1 MIYPRGPHLKIAQ
14 GDITGGIAHAARV
27 AWELGCDVVKVPWT
41 GDINSFKLVCQA
53 VPIPVL
59 ISGGPRGIS
68 FTDLLQ
74 IVELAISAGGSGV
87 CIGRQVFGSDDPESC
102 IRALRA
108 IVHDSSTADEASKLL
123 QR

>member
-1 MIYPRGPHLKIAQ
+1 MIYPRGPLLKIAP
-14 GDITGGIAHAARV
+14 GDITKGVAHAARV

-41 GDINSFKLVCQA
+41 GDVESFKLVCQA

-68 FTDLLQ
+68 FTELLE

-87 CIGRQVFGSDDPESC
+87 CIGRQVFGSNNPRSC
-102 IRALRA
+102 VEALRA
-108 IVHDSSTADEASKLL
+108 VVHENLTSSEASKLL
-123 QR
+123 ES